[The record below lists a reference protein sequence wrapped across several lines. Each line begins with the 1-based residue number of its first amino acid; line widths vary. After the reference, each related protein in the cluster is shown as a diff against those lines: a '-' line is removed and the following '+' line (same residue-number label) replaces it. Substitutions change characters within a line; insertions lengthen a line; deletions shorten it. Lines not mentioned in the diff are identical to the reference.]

1 MALGAVQAAREAG
14 LSVPKDL
21 AVVGFDD
28 IDVAT
33 MGEPQLTTV
42 AQPQHDLGRVSME
55 VLLRQ
60 LRGESTVPEDID
72 LPHELR
78 IRESTMGRS
87 PGGKSDEVAA
97 ASHRRE

>member
-97 ASHRRE
+97 SSHRRE